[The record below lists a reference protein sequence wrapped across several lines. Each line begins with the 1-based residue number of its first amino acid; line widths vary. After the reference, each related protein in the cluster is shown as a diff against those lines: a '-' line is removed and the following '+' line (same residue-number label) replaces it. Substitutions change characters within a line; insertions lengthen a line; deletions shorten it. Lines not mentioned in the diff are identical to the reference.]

1 MVTGDD
7 VYYDEFIT
15 IVDAAKAD
23 VEEQRIRK
31 YQCCH
36 PPNQNSQTRHL
47 KDIAQNYKKV
57 KVQWTKQ
64 FVAKP
69 QKIRERYWPSQ
80 RSCRCLKSERSFG
93 DQDPGRNSE
102 RGRETEDF

>member
-1 MVTGDD
+1 MVTGND
-7 VYYDEFIT
+7 VYYEEFIT

-31 YQCCH
+31 NQCCH
-36 PPNQNSQTRHL
+36 PRTQHSQTRHL
-47 KDIAQNYKKV
+47 IDIAQNYKKV

-69 QKIRERYWPSQ
+69 QKNKGKILAFSEELQMFEVRKKFW
-80 RSCRCLKSERSFG
+80 RSRSRKKF
-93 DQDPGRNSE
+93 
-102 RGRETEDF
+102 